1 MPYWRTAVDCFT
13 LWAIVTRK
21 AMSTSF
27 ESHMQQTHSS
37 DDVADNKWGQASK
50 LIGRWNSSMRC
61 EKSVT
66 NRWNSSDDVADCR
79 RRLTSKVAGCWSWRL
94 DIMWHGRTLTEM
106 WCSFTFSLIAEFTVL
121 VIAGAL
127 WSILMV
133 VFILCAHF
141 YIYLYIYIYIYMDG
155 SMDIIWRFTGCARQL
170 RNLLFASV

>member
-27 ESHMQQTHSS
+27 ESHMQQTNSN

-50 LIGRWNSSMRC
+50 LIGHWNSSVRC

-106 WCSFTFSLIAEFTVL
+106 WCSFTFSPVAEFTVL

-141 YIYLYIYIYIYMDG
+141 YIYLYIYIYMDG